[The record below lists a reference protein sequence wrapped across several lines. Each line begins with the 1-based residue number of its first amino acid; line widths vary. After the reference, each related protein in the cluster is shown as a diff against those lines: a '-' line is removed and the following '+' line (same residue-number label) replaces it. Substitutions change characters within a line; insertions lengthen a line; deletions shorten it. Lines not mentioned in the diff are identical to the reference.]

1 MMFTCFAE
9 VDKTAAQEEYE
20 RSFETIPRS
29 HRANSK
35 QYFKTIGDLLLFL
48 LLL

>member
-20 RSFETIPRS
+20 GGFETIPRS

-35 QYFKTIGDLLLFL
+35 QYFKAIGVLLFL